1 MYFCAVGEVYDQVHG
16 GNSDAEVC
24 KAVSQLGG
32 AGDGH
37 NEGSGPA
44 HGRARDG
51 EAATG
56 HGDGLCRGGDG
67 SHCPASPPQAYM
79 FAKVIVPAAPL
90 RPDTSGVIAPS
101 ETIVTQQLFFL

>member
-1 MYFCAVGEVYDQVHG
+1 MYFRAVGEVHDQVHG
-16 GNSDAEVC
+16 GTSDAKVF

-37 NEGSGPA
+37 NDGSGPA

-56 HGDGLCRGGDG
+56 HGDDLCLCRGGDG
-67 SHCPASPPQAYM
+67 SHCPASPPQ
-79 FAKVIVPAAPL
+79 VLGSSPP
-90 RPDTSGVIAPS
+90 PS
-101 ETIVTQQLFFL
+101 AQPKSAGLKMKT

>member
-67 SHCPASPPQAYM
+67 SHCPASPPQALGSS
-79 FAKVIVPAAPL
+79 PP
-90 RPDTSGVIAPS
+90 PS
-101 ETIVTQQLFFL
+101 AQPKSAGLKMKT